1 VWYFTC
7 SDCGI
12 LPVLTVVFS
21 FFFILHHKR
30 VKTLMIFT
38 GDQNIYVIN
47 MLELN
52 LILKGYC
59 LPAAIFFHTQN
70 YCRLP
75 Y

>member
-52 LILKGYC
+52 LILNKQSMDWNINIK
-59 LPAAIFFHTQN
+59 PI
-70 YCRLP
+70 
-75 Y
+75 